1 MGFTKLEKDM
11 AVIAALDNEPNDVGG
26 LTAEELK
33 EKFDEAGKAV
43 KAYLNEVLLR
53 ELEGSLAAEKLG
65 AVLGGVEM
73 TVQAALSTLR
83 EEMVGLALGSL
94 PDGSVTA
101 AKLSPDAVAAE
112 HLASSARS
120 LFIPAYTAST
130 EDLTAGVSPLATG
143 ALHLVYE

>member
-65 AVLGGVEM
+65 AVLGGVAPGQRRGAAVDVRHHHVEGRVFHRQRHAHRAPAAAQ
-73 TVQAALSTLR
+73 VQHPAR
-83 EEMVGLALGSL
+83 QRRQRFKQDLGT
-94 PDGSVTA
+94 PVESV
-101 AKLSPDAVAAE
+101 P
-112 HLASSARS
+112 
-120 LFIPAYTAST
+120 
-130 EDLTAGVSPLATG
+130 
-143 ALHLVYE
+143 